1 MTGGIIYEL
10 RCCINN
16 VWHPFYVG
24 RTNNAK
30 ARLSAHRSSAKTG
43 NTLVYQF
50 IREELMPADIAWN
63 MFTVEEY
70 KDYDE
75 QEDEHIMGLLYDG
88 VRLKNMK
95 KGDARWMERRLTEA
109 HDMQQRGIRS
119 YRAYRQQITLEQ
131 QQRVADERHA
141 KWLLEQQE
149 KQEQTRM
156 QQVLAD
162 VQAKRADEIAE
173 KREKEEARRL
183 RAIKQQQEVEQARA
197 IQRAEWERVNAVW
210 LAEQA
215 KQKAIADALIEKQRI
230 EHETQ
235 LKLQREQE
243 LEQLDNNVNAIVTKI
258 GLTPI
263 VRNKNTK
270 GFGNLFEEEE

>member
-1 MTGGIIYEL
+1 MSGVIYEL

-16 VWHPFYVG
+16 EWHPFYVG
-24 RTNNAK
+24 RTNNPK
-30 ARLSAHRSSAKTG
+30 TRMSGHRSGAKTG

-50 IREELMPADIAWN
+50 IREQLVPADIAWD
-63 MFTVEEY
+63 MFTVETYEE
-70 KDYDE
+70 YDE

-88 VRLKNMK
+88 IQLKNMK
-95 KGDARWMERRLTEA
+95 KGDARWMERRLAEA
-109 HDMQQRGIRS
+109 QDMQRRGVRS
-119 YRAYRQQITLEQ
+119 YRTYRQQLTLEE
-131 QQRVADERHA
+131 QQRIADERHA
-141 KWLLEQQE
+141 KWLFEQQE
-149 KQEQTRM
+149 KQKQTRM
-156 QQVLAD
+156 QQVLAE

-173 KREKEEARRL
+173 KRKKEEARRL

-197 IQRAEWERVNAVW
+197 IQRAEWEQANTVW

-215 KQKAIADALIEKQRI
+215 KQKAIADAFIEQKRI
-230 EHETQ
+230 AQQTE